1 MRVLVATAE
10 TQGEQG
16 GDFHHAV
23 EGELVRIDPPCAS
36 DRCDPD
42 GRCGCGRSFAGL
54 NSARATTTAR
64 VADVPLSRDDVV
76 EALGS
81 SLAQQG
87 WCPGRR
93 GGRGRRAARR
103 RRRRP
108 GRHGLR
114 AAALEAGRPSRA
126 DGDLHELTGA
136 RGYPGRRR
144 SAHEG
149 EDV

>member
-64 VADVPLSRDDVV
+64 VADLPLSRDDVV

-87 WCPGRR
+87 WCPGDAADEADELLAAVADVPV
-93 GGRGRRAARR
+93 GTVYGRRLSKLVARR
-103 RRRRP
+103 VP
-108 GRHGLR
+108 T
-114 AAALEAGRPSRA
+114 ETS
-126 DGDLHELTGA
+126 T
-136 RGYPGRRR
+136 
-144 SAHEG
+144 S
-149 EDV
+149 